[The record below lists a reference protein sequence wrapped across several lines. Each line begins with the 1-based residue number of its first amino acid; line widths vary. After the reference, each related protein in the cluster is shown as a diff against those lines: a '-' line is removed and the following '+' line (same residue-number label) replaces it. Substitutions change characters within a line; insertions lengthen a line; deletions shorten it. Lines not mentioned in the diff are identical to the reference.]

1 MTTKKKAL
9 RHFPWS
15 LECRRLE
22 MPDGSLQKVLR
33 RKITR
38 LEKLLQHYPPEAV
51 HLHIVMARSAATGR
65 HSARLTLRL
74 PRHILHRT
82 KFAPEPVAAFVAALE
97 ALCLEISGRK
107 QVKPRPAPALPG
119 AKKIRR
125 RRPSGFA
132 AKPRTGAA
140 APAGLGDVLRD
151 LLAHNYARLLQHVKL
166 LLSHAG
172 ENGDRLD
179 RIIDPRAVV
188 DEIARRALADPE
200 RKPARISHLLW
211 LYTLARQ
218 EVARRRRLL
227 KAQTTDTVSLE
238 SLRKLPEIDE
248 EEEGYDA
255 EQPLDLIE
263 RQEAT
268 TRTSMRELTPDDHA
282 VSPADSAVSH
292 DLLEEARRVAGDWT
306 KPEREIFE
314 LHYVDGFEPQE
325 IATVT
330 RRPLRRVQ
338 ATIDVLHDRLQS
350 ALREPARA

>member
-22 MPDGSLQKVLR
+22 VPDGPLHQTLR
-33 RKITR
+33 RKLTR
-38 LEKLLQHYPPEAV
+38 LERLLQHYAPEAV

-82 KFAPEPVAAFVAALE
+82 KFALEPLVAFTAALE
-97 ALCLEISGRK
+97 AMCLEISGRK

-125 RRPSGFA
+125 RPSGFA
-132 AKPRTGAA
+132 AKPRTGRA

-151 LLAHNYARLLQHVKL
+151 LLAHNYARLLQYVKL
-166 LLSHAG
+166 QLAHAG

-179 RIIDPRAVV
+179 HVIDPRGVV
-188 DEIARRALADPE
+188 DEIAQRALVDPE
-200 RKPARISHLLW
+200 AKPARLGHLLW

-227 KAQTTDTVSLE
+227 KAQEVDTVSLE

-282 VSPADSAVSH
+282 VSPADSAVNH
-292 DLLEEARRVAGDWT
+292 DLLEEARRVADDWT

-314 LHYVDGFEPQE
+314 LHYVDGFEPRE

-330 RRPLRRVQ
+330 RRTLRRVQ
-338 ATIDVLHDRLQS
+338 ATIDALHDRLQT